1 MNMEGALNLI
11 TALAENAA
19 EEYRDYMT
27 TLQNITLNREEKK
40 YFKLRAEET
49 LNFFDSPIFTLAFP
63 DKSEYI
69 KEQLRKEFKK

>member
-1 MNMEGALNLI
+1 MNMEGAFNLV
-11 TALAENAA
+11 TALAESAA
-19 EEYRDYMT
+19 EDYRDYMT

-40 YFKLRAEET
+40 YFKMRAEET
-49 LNFFDSPIFTLAFP
+49 LDFFDSPIFTLAFP